1 MTRSFTT
8 ATDLK
13 RVLSTFIT
21 LPELGGTVVMRD
33 STLSVVY
40 TDESKKKKN
49 IYKPGVSSCND

>member
-49 IYKPGVSSCND
+49 IYKTGVSSCND